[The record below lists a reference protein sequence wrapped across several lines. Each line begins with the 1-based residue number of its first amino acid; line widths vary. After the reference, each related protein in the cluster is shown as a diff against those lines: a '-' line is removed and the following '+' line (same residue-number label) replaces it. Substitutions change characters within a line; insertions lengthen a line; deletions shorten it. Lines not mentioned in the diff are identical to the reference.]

1 MLKILALSAAI
12 GLVSFG
18 ARADNN
24 DPIRVG
30 IILSA
35 TGPASSL
42 GVPQRKAASLLPTEL
57 SGHKIQFHIEDDA
70 SDPAQA
76 VKAARK
82 LLLDEKVDVL
92 IGPNTTVSSL
102 AVLDV
107 VSEAKTPMV
116 SFAGSS
122 RIVSPVDAKR
132 HWTFKS
138 VPDESLMAETTLKH
152 MASNGIKKLAL
163 IATGDALGDTWDDE
177 LGKLVSKYGI
187 SLVAKERYAATDMS
201 VVAQVA
207 KIMEAKPEAVLI
219 AVAATPAALPAQ
231 TLREQ
236 GYKGKIYFTYAALN
250 PEVLKLGGKKMEGAI
265 AAYTPAMDIDHLP
278 PNDPVRLLVDPI
290 RKRYEAA
297 NNGQW
302 STNALSI
309 IAAWNLVEA
318 GLKQTLTT
326 NRPGTPEFR
335 ATLRDRLEEQKDLI
349 TAVGPVSM
357 SKTNHAGFDQR
368 ATALFEVKNGAW
380 KLITK

>member
-1 MLKILALSAAI
+1 MLRILALSVAI

-18 ARADNN
+18 ARADAN
-24 DPIRVG
+24 DPVKVG
-30 IILSA
+30 IVLSA

-42 GVPQRKAASLLPTEL
+42 GVPQRKGASLLPTEL
-57 SGHKIQFHIEDDA
+57 AGRKIQFHIEDDA

-82 LLLDEKVDVL
+82 LLLDEKVDILV
-92 IGPNTTVSSL
+92 GPNTTVSSL

-132 HWTFKS
+132 HWVFKS
-138 VPDESLMAETTLKH
+138 VPDESLMAEATLRH
-152 MASNGIKKLAL
+152 MSSNGIKKLAL

-177 LGKLVSKYGI
+177 LGKLVPKFNI
-187 SLVAKERYAATDMS
+187 SLVAKERYAATDVS

-207 KIMEAKPEAVLI
+207 KVMAAQPEAVLI

-265 AAYTPAMDIDHLP
+265 AAYTPAMDIDHLQ

-302 STNALSI
+302 STNVLSI
-309 IAAWNLVEA
+309 IAAWNFVEA
-318 GLKQTLTT
+318 ALKETLPAQK
-326 NRPGTPEFR
+326 PGSAEFR
-335 ATLRDRLEEQKDLI
+335 AMLRDKLEGLKDLT

-368 ATALFEVKNGAW
+368 STALFEVNNGAW
-380 KLITK
+380 KLIAK